1 MNLLNLDD
9 KVVAATVAAAG
20 TVIGALIQLRASWR
34 KEVSERA
41 RGVPMTKKSR
51 RGPVLAVGL
60 LLSAAAVG
68 GFSLS
73 QYLVKQ
79 SDGESAAL
87 RGQLQEQLTQMRATA
102 ERLERVTL
110 SDHSSGQ
117 RAADDR
123 RGGEGVSVTT
133 TVEPCRARAAVAP
146 DAAPACAEQEALRVT
161 LCASVPSSAVVT
173 ALILYARPEDSP
185 RPWRESQVAP
195 GQDIGRARF
204 ADKPFE
210 RAESDQAKQVCT
222 GFSSWDVE
230 QAYSARL
237 VVKYVVA
244 AAASDVSAAALV
256 PISGVGSSAPSAVNP
271 GD

>member
-9 KVVAATVAAAG
+9 KVVAAAVAAAG

-51 RGPVLAVGL
+51 RGPVLALGL
-60 LLSAAAVG
+60 LLGAAAVG

-79 SDGESAAL
+79 SERETAAL
-87 RGQLQEQLTQMRATA
+87 RGELQAQLTQISATA
-102 ERLERVTL
+102 QRLERATL
-110 SDHSSGQ
+110 SDHGSGQ
-117 RAADDR
+117 RALDDDR
-123 RGGEGVSVTT
+123 GTGVSVTT
-133 TVEPCRARAAVAP
+133 TIEPCRAHAVAAP
-146 DAAPACAEQEALRVT
+146 DTAPACTEQEALRVT
-161 LCASVPSSAVVT
+161 LCASVPVSAAVT
-173 ALILYARPEDSP
+173 DAILFARPEDSTQ
-185 RPWRESQVAP
+185 PWSESRVAA

-210 RAESDQAKQVCT
+210 RVESDQTKQVCT

-237 VVKYVVA
+237 LVRYVLA
-244 AAASDVSAAALV
+244 PAPSDVSKASLV
-256 PISGVGSSAPSAVNP
+256 PVSGVGQ
-271 GD
+271 